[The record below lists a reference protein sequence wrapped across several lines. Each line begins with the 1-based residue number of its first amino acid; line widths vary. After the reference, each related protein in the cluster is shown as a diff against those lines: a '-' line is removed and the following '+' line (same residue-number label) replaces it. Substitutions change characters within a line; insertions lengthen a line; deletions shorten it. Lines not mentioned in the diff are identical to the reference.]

1 LTNGRERIWS
11 PDEDPPDDGSDGSV
25 STGAAG
31 DDAPGKPGP
40 TEDEDDAVGA
50 TPPASAPAP
59 ADAPPAACVEVGLV
73 VAFGGRAHDVTT
85 TPWRRLRAIGDRPL
99 PLRPEA
105 GFTAAVRDTCALA
118 LLLRDEVGA
127 E

>member
-1 LTNGRERIWS
+1 
-11 PDEDPPDDGSDGSV
+11 
-25 STGAAG
+25 
-31 DDAPGKPGP
+31 
-40 TEDEDDAVGA
+40 
-50 TPPASAPAP
+50 
-59 ADAPPAACVEVGLV
+59 
-73 VAFGGRAHDVTT
+73 
-85 TPWRRLRAIGDRPL
+85 LRAIGDRPL